1 MISFEF
7 CRKGGRGEQ
16 PEDLARR
23 LNLAGKNLLEYKVEY
38 NKDYPEIVQKS
49 LKTTV
54 QDLMQVLGL
63 DSMLLALFKDQ
74 TVTVEDFEKELLNIQ
89 DLSMTDKEI
98 KKELEEYL
106 KILEKSLIGNGVH
119 GYEKE
124 VNVGKELIK
133 ITKKV
138 SLDKSFF
145 QEYFLLDAGELTEF
159 MKPKGFADRFA
170 SLRLTKLFNDI
181 EGDLKDDFSIV
192 TLERHDVEFIDESYV
207 ASLKVAFTGE
217 DVTDKLDELTSEIK
231 RFISYSTKYIQDRL
245 LI

>member
-1 MISFEF
+1 M
-7 CRKGGRGEQ
+7 
-16 PEDLARR
+16 ARR

-38 NKDYPEIVQKS
+38 NKDYPELVQKS

-54 QDLMQVLGL
+54 QELMQVLGI
-63 DSMLLALFKDQ
+63 DSMYFEIFKDQ
-74 TVTVEDFEKELLNIQ
+74 TISVDEFEKELLNVK

-106 KILEKSLIGNGVH
+106 KILEKNLIGNGVH

-138 SLDKSFF
+138 ILDKAFF

-170 SLRLTKLFNDI
+170 NLRLTKLFNDI
-181 EGDLKDDFSIV
+181 EGDLSDDFSIV
-192 TLERHDVEFIDESYV
+192 TLERHDVEFVDESYV
-207 ASLKVAFTGE
+207 ASLKVSFTGL

-231 RFISYSTKYIQDRL
+231 RFISYSNKYIQDRL

>member
-1 MISFEF
+1 M
-7 CRKGGRGEQ
+7 
-16 PEDLARR
+16 ARR
-23 LNLAGKNLLEYKVEY
+23 LNLAGKNLLEYKAEY
-38 NKDYPEIVQKS
+38 NKDYPELVLKS

-54 QDLMQVLGL
+54 QDLMQVLGI
-63 DSMLLALFKDQ
+63 DSMYFELFKDQ
-74 TVTVEDFEKELLNIQ
+74 TMTVNEFETELLKIK

-98 KKELEEYL
+98 KQELEEYL

-138 SLDKSFF
+138 NLDKSFF

-181 EGDLKDDFSIV
+181 EGDLADDFNLV
-192 TLERHDVEFIDESYV
+192 TLERHDVEFLDESYV
-207 ASLKVAFTGE
+207 ASLKVSFTGM
-217 DVTDKLDELTSEIK
+217 DITDNLDELTSEIK
-231 RFISYSTKYIQDRL
+231 RFVSYSNKYIQDRL

>member
-1 MISFEF
+1 
-7 CRKGGRGEQ
+7 
-16 PEDLARR
+16 
-23 LNLAGKNLLEYKVEY
+23 
-38 NKDYPEIVQKS
+38 
-49 LKTTV
+49 
-54 QDLMQVLGL
+54 MQVLGL